1 MTDKTPKLL
10 VDALGAIDSAREFV
24 AGISFAEYADDKM
37 RRSAVERQ
45 LEILG
50 EACAR
55 LAKLE
60 PALAGSVVNLKLAI
74 DLRNRIIHGY
84 DSVDDEI
91 VYLTVVGDLGE
102 LRGDLSRLLDQR
114 GGLVNETPGSAS
126 PARPAGG

>member
-1 MTDKTPKLL
+1 MTDRTPKLL
-10 VDALGAIDSAREFV
+10 VDALGAIDSVYDFV
-24 AGISFAEYADDKM
+24 NGVSLAQYSADKM

-45 LEILG
+45 FEILG

-60 PALAGSVVNLKLAI
+60 PTWIKSIANLKLAI

-91 VYLTVVGDLGE
+91 VYLTAVEDWGHLKTDLLQLLAE
-102 LRGDLSRLLDQR
+102 RG
-114 GGLVNETPGSAS
+114 
-126 PARPAGG
+126 

>member
-1 MTDKTPKLL
+1 MIDKTPKLL
-10 VDALGAIDSAREFV
+10 VDALGAIDAVADFV
-24 AGISFAEYADDKM
+24 AGVSLAQYLADKM

-50 EACAR
+50 ETCSR

-60 PALAGSVVNLKLAI
+60 PNWVKTVTNLKFAI

-91 VYLTVVGDLGE
+91 VYLTAVDDLDS
-102 LRGDLSRLLDQR
+102 LKTDLSRLLAER
-114 GGLVNETPGSAS
+114 G
-126 PARPAGG
+126 

>member
-10 VDALGAIDSAREFV
+10 VDALGAIRSAQEFV
-24 AGISFAEYADDKM
+24 ADCSLDRYSADKM

-50 EACAR
+50 EACSR

-60 PALAGSVVNLKLAI
+60 PALIELVAGLKLAI

-84 DSVDDEI
+84 DSVDDEL
-91 VYLTVVGDLGE
+91 VYLTVTEDLDALKGDLT
-102 LRGDLSRLLDQR
+102 RLLDAR
-114 GGLVNETPGSAS
+114 GWAV
-126 PARPAGG
+126 

>member
-10 VDALGAIDSAREFV
+10 VDALEAIEAAREFV
-24 AGISFAEYADDKM
+24 ANITLTAYAEDKM

-50 EACAR
+50 EACSR

-60 PALAGSVVNLKLAI
+60 PSLADEVVNLKLAI

-91 VYLTVVGDLGE
+91 VYFTVQDDLDE
-102 LRGDLSRLLDQR
+102 LRADLSKLLTLR
-114 GGLVNETPGSAS
+114 G
-126 PARPAGG
+126 

>member
-10 VDALGAIDSAREFV
+10 VDALGAIESAQEFV
-24 AGISFAEYADDKM
+24 VGCSLDSYSADKM

-50 EACAR
+50 EACSR

-60 PALAGSVVNLKLAI
+60 PVLIELVVGLKLAI

-84 DSVDDEI
+84 DSVNDEL
-91 VYLTVVGDLGE
+91 VYLTVTEDLGA
-102 LRGDLSRLLDQR
+102 LKSDLARLLDAR
-114 GGLVNETPGSAS
+114 GWAI
-126 PARPAGG
+126 